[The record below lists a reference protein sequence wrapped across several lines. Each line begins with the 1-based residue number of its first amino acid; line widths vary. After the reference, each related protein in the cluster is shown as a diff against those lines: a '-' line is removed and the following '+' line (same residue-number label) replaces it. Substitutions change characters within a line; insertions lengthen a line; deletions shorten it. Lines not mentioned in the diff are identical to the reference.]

1 MLVLPLICPPIY
13 MCLQMTTT
21 TIIII
26 TIIMKIITIKGFQ
39 WCWLDNN
46 TWWYVTAVKY
56 KQVVARFL
64 FHPCYSL
71 RVSRW
76 FAAWPRISARCGS
89 RRAGS
94 VGVLDCGGGTR
105 GRLGAR
111 AELLVT
117 RRLAHRWLADGW
129 TEASRFPSR
138 TGEPVAWLGQDL
150 LLLPAVVTHPDH
162 LGREGE
168 ITVAAIRHVAGWFA
182 HKLA

>member
-56 KQVVARFL
+56 KQEVARFL